1 MNVECVEFFFSLALR
16 VSAFFVIKDVRR
28 MVGRG
33 GKKAEN
39 REGERKREER
49 KLGEIADLT

>member
-39 REGERKREER
+39 RGEREREER

>member
-1 MNVECVEFFFSLALR
+1 MWNAWNLLFFSWACR
-16 VSAFFVIKDVRR
+16 ACAFFVIKDVRR

-39 REGERKREER
+39 RGEREREER

>member
-1 MNVECVEFFFSLALR
+1 
-16 VSAFFVIKDVRR
+16 

-39 REGERKREER
+39 REGEREREER